1 MITDQ
6 NDIFSKALL
15 LGLYNTISELV
26 MILDA
31 SGTAVGVNT
40 AFEQRWDISSADIV
54 GSYNVFNDPFAR
66 QTGFTDEIQKVLDGS
81 PPFSRE
87 YEVNLEHYGGNN
99 EIVYIRISAFS
110 VVEKGEIVQVVL
122 VEDDV
127 TRQRLAEEKVH
138 RLAYYDSL
146 TGLPNRILM
155 LDRLSQRLSYL
166 QRYPR
171 QDVLLLL
178 NVDRFKVINDARGNQ
193 VGDLLLG
200 AIGQRIKALMRDADT
215 VARMNADEFAI
226 LLPSDETN
234 LELTSLNTLIVTE
247 RIRDSMK
254 VPFELEGESV
264 IVTVSFGIT
273 MMPADVNDSPAAVL
287 KRADMALHRAKTAG
301 GNQCAFFDMEM
312 GESASESYLI
322 ERELERALH
331 GDELRLF
338 LQPQVNVGREIVG
351 AEALIRWQ
359 HPVRGLLAPA
369 SFIPIAEQ
377 SDLIVRIGQW
387 VMDYAC
393 RIIAKSV
400 ADGTDIRLSVNVS
413 PRHFRKTNFV
423 MWLKNLLAKTGA
435 DPRRLTL
442 EITESLFLG
451 DMDEII
457 LKMTDLETIGI
468 SFSLDDFGTE
478 YSSLSY
484 IKQLPIHELKIDKSF
499 VQDAPTDSNDAVL
512 VETILAVAMH
522 MKLRVVAEGVETE
535 SQATFLNDRAV
546 VTHQGYLF
554 GKPEPAENLIERWK
568 IS

>member
-6 NDIFSKALL
+6 NSIFTKVLLQGLFKNSSDAILIIDSSGDAVAL
-15 LGLYNTISELV
+15 NP
-26 MILDA
+26 
-31 SGTAVGVNT
+31 
-40 AFEQRWDISSADIV
+40 AFEAIWEVKLENII
-54 GSYNVFNDPFAR
+54 GSYNIFNDPFAR
-66 QTGFTDEIQKVLDGS
+66 EVGFADEIQNILEGK
-81 PPFSRE
+81 PFFSRE
-87 YEVNLEHYGGNN
+87 YTVNPGTYGGKSTVVV
-99 EIVYIRISAFS
+99 IKVSAFP
-110 VVEKGEIVQVVL
+110 VEEKGEILQIVL
-122 VEDDV
+122 LEEDI
-127 TRQRLAEEKVH
+127 TRQRIAEDKVH

-155 LDRLSQRLSYL
+155 HDRLSQRLSFL

-171 QDVLLLL
+171 KDVLLLL

-193 VGDLLLG
+193 VGDLLLA
-200 AIGQRIKALMRDADT
+200 AIGQRIKSLMRDADT

-226 LLPSDETN
+226 LLPSAEAN
-234 LELTSLNTLIVTE
+234 LEHSSLNTLIVTE
-247 RIRDSMK
+247 RIKEALKS
-254 VPFELEGESV
+254 PFELDGESI

-273 MMPADVNDSPAAVL
+273 MLPVDKDDAPAAVL
-287 KRADMALHRAKTAG
+287 KRADMALHRAKAAG
-301 GNQCAFFDMEM
+301 GNQCSFFETEM
-312 GESASESYLI
+312 GETASESYII

-331 GDELRLF
+331 SDELRLF
-338 LQPQVNVGREIVG
+338 LQPQVNTDRQIVG
-351 AEALIRWQ
+351 AEALIRWA
-359 HPVRGLLAPA
+359 HPDRGLLPPGV
-369 SFIPIAEQ
+369 FIPIAEQ
-377 SDLIVRIGQW
+377 SDLIVSIGQW

-400 ADGTDIRLSVNVS
+400 AEGTNVRLSVNVS

-451 DMDEII
+451 DMKDII
-457 LKMTDLETIGI
+457 QKMTDLEAIGI
-468 SFSLDDFGTE
+468 SFSLDDFGTG

-568 IS
+568 I

>member
-1 MITDQ
+1 MITDR
-6 NDIFSKALL
+6 NEFFSKALL
-15 LGLYNTISELV
+15 QGLYQATSEA
-26 MILDA
+26 ILIIDS
-31 SGTAVGVNT
+31 SGIAVGLNPAFEAIWDLSHDIVVGKYNIFDDSFARETGFADEIRNILEGKPFFTREYSVNPKIYGGKDAIITIKIT
-40 AFEQRWDISSADIV
+40 AFPVKE
-54 GSYNVFNDPFAR
+54 N
-66 QTGFTDEIQKVLDGS
+66 
-81 PPFSRE
+81 
-87 YEVNLEHYGGNN
+87 
-99 EIVYIRISAFS
+99 
-110 VVEKGEIVQVVL
+110 GEIVQIVL
-122 VEDDV
+122 LEEDI
-127 TRQRLAEEKVH
+127 TRQRAAEDQVH

-155 LDRLSQRLSYL
+155 FDRLTQRLSFL

-171 QDVLLLL
+171 KDVLLLI

-193 VGDLLLG
+193 VGDLLL
-200 AIGQRIKALMRDADT
+200 ASIGQRIKSLMRDADT

-226 LLPSDETN
+226 LLPSAETN
-234 LELTSLNTLIVTE
+234 LELSSLNTLIVTE
-247 RIRDSMK
+247 RIRDALKS
-254 VPFELEGESV
+254 PFELEGESV
-264 IVTVSFGIT
+264 VVTVSFGIT
-273 MMPADVNDSPAAVL
+273 MMPVDPDDAPAAVL
-287 KRADMALHRAKTAG
+287 KRADMALHRAKSAG
-301 GNQCAFFDMEM
+301 GNQCAFFDTEM
-312 GESASESYLI
+312 GESASESYTI

-331 GDELRLF
+331 RDELRLF
-338 LQPQVNVGREIVG
+338 LQPQVNTDREIVG

-359 HPVRGLLAPA
+359 HPDRGLLPPGV
-369 SFIPIAEQ
+369 FIPIAEQ
-377 SDLIVRIGQW
+377 SDLIVSIGQW

-400 ADGTDIRLSVNVS
+400 ADGTNVRLSVNVS

-423 MWLKNLLAKTGA
+423 VWLKNLLAKTGA

-451 DMDEII
+451 DMKDII
-457 LKMTDLETIGI
+457 LKMTDLEAIGI
-468 SFSLDDFGTE
+468 SFSLDDFGTG

-554 GKPEPAENLIERWK
+554 GRPEPAENLIERWK
-568 IS
+568 I